1 MTPEDTPLAARPAPA
16 PAAGTRHLD
25 DFAVGERFVSRGAT
39 LTEAQILD
47 FAWQWDPQ
55 PFHLDAEA
63 AADWGFGGLIASGFQ
78 TLLVGFRLFY
88 QENVWNAASL
98 GSPGLDEIRFLR
110 PVRPG
115 DTIHTEAEVL
125 EVRPSRSKVDRGS
138 LRMRY
143 EVVNQAGEPVLSFV
157 AIQILRRRVEGA

>member
-1 MTPEDTPLAARPAPA
+1 VTSGAPPSTALPAVAAEA
-16 PAAGTRHLD
+16 RHLD
-25 DFAVGERFVSRGAT
+25 DFKVGERFVSRGAT

-55 PFHLDAEA
+55 PFHLDREA

-98 GSPGLDEIRFLR
+98 GSPGLDEVRFLR

-115 DTIHTEAEVL
+115 DTLHTEAEVL
-125 EVRPSRSKVDRGS
+125 EVRPSRSKSDRGS

-143 EVVNQAGEPVLSFV
+143 EVFNDRQEQVLTFV
-157 AIQILRRRVEGA
+157 AIQILRRRPAPGGA